1 MSKNRKPS
9 SQLRSRSGVG
19 EATQSGCGA
28 EVRRGWA
35 GEGGD
40 QRQLCR
46 RARERRRQATKARV
60 DGGDGLLDLDVGGGR
75 GDFDLDE
82 AELDA
87 GSWRLDAGTRV
98 AGSWSRRKK
107 QGGLKVVATLQPL
120 GIRLGAVQ
128 LRSARGANC
137 QLGTQSRCRETMG
150 GAVEA
155 VGARCRPKE
164 WKEETDSVL

>member
-46 RARERRRQATKARV
+46 RDRERRRQATKARV
-60 DGGDGLLDLDVGGGR
+60 DEGDGLLNLNVGAGR
-75 GDFDLDE
+75 G
-82 AELDA
+82 ELDA
-87 GSWRLDAGTRV
+87 GSWKLEAGRRN
-98 AGSWSRRKK
+98 AGRRELVEEEEA
-107 QGGLKVVATLQPL
+107 GGLKVVATLQPP
-120 GIRLGAVQ
+120 GIRIGGGPAALSERSQ
-128 LRSARGANC
+128 LSTGRAEPV
-137 QLGTQSRCRETMG
+137 SRDDV

-155 VGARCRPKE
+155 VGARSRPKE
-164 WKEETDSVL
+164 WKEETAGVL

>member
-9 SQLRSRSGVG
+9 SQLRSRGGVG

-46 RARERRRQATKARV
+46 RERERRRQATKARV
-60 DGGDGLLDLDVGGGR
+60 DGGDGLLDLDVGAGR
-75 GDFDLDE
+75 GEFDLGE
-82 AELDA
+82 AENA
-87 GSWRLDAGTRV
+87 G
-98 AGSWSRRKK
+98 RRELVEEEEA
-107 QGGLKVVATLQPL
+107 GGLEVVATLQPP
-120 GIRLGAVQ
+120 GIRIGGGPAALSERSQLSTGRAEPVSRDDAGAV
-128 LRSARGANC
+128 
-137 QLGTQSRCRETMG
+137 
-150 GAVEA
+150 VA

-164 WKEETDSVL
+164 WKEETAGVL